1 MTRRTSP
8 MAQHAQKEVRHEG
21 PSEQRRTQLVEN
33 RFSEGVRKSVASNET
48 SIIQPTSVAAAT
60 PVVASITI
68 QIDEGWLD
76 LASAEVTLLGSVHYA
91 PRHRHCGGNDAKV
104 TTACVREI
112 P

>member
-1 MTRRTSP
+1 M
-8 MAQHAQKEVRHEG
+8 
-21 PSEQRRTQLVEN
+21 EN

-76 LASAEVTLLGSVHYA
+76 LASAGVTLLGAYITLLATVIA
-91 PRHRHCGGNDAKV
+91 AV
-104 TTACVREI
+104 TTLRSRQPAYERSRRRRIDNEDRY
-112 P
+112 